1 MTDPITDEHPP
12 DRYEKQPPDYKGWFG
27 LLMVP
32 VLLLIL
38 VLMILSALVGII
50 FLLFI
55 TGWLT

>member
-32 VLLLIL
+32 VLLLIF
-38 VLMILSALVGII
+38 VPTIAGII

-55 TGWLT
+55 TGWFT